1 MFFPVVMMI
10 AALVSSPPLAAL
22 THAQLA
28 AIDAAAERSLKVRH
42 VPSVVVA
49 IDRGGRRVFTKAY
62 GYRNVADKLPADAN
76 TLYQYGSLTK
86 QFTAMAIF
94 LLAQDGLLDLQADV
108 GTWFPA
114 FAGHGITIEH
124 LLVHTSGIPDLIN
137 NDAFVNYAALPFVTA
152 DDLIAWAAEH
162 PYEFPVGT
170 RAQYSNTGYLMLG
183 RIVEKISGETL
194 DAFFAR
200 RLFQPAGM
208 KTAHGYQLF
217 PILPNLAVGYM
228 VWDADF
234 AKLDPHGSQGAV
246 LGRLVNAMPWN
257 MRNSA
262 GAGYL
267 VGDAGDLQAWD
278 EALLSGKLLHGKWRD
293 LYFSRGKL
301 ANGQPAYAGAENPGK
316 VRPAYCYGG
325 LATATESGHTM
336 FAANGGTAG
345 FLTFTAIVPDMH
357 LAVTTLTNLGQVN
370 NADLT
375 TPIVDAL
382 LHAK

>member
-1 MFFPVVMMI
+1 MLLAPIVMI
-10 AALVSSPPLAAL
+10 AALVSSPPAAL
-22 THAQLA
+22 TPAQIA
-28 AIDAAAERSLKVRH
+28 AIDAAAEKSLKVRH

-49 IDRGGRRVFTKAY
+49 IDRDGKRVFTKAY

-76 TLYQYGSLTK
+76 TLYQYGSITK

-94 LLAQDGLLDLQADV
+94 LLAQDGLLDLHADV

-137 NDAFVNYAALPFVTA
+137 NDAFVNYAALPFLTA

-208 KTAHGYQLF
+208 KTAHGYQMF
-217 PILPNLAVGYM
+217 RILPNLAVGYM
-228 VWDADF
+228 VWDAEF
-234 AKLDPHGSQGAV
+234 AKLDPHGSQGAAP
-246 LGRLVNAMPWN
+246 GRLVNAMPWN

-293 LYFSRGKL
+293 LYFSRGQL

-325 LATATESGHTM
+325 LATAADAGHTM

-375 TPIVDAL
+375 TPIMDAL